1 MGITTYN
8 QILTKKSQ
16 GKKSL
21 AILID
26 PDKINQK
33 SCEILIKQAEKN
45 YLDFFFVGGSLI
57 SSGDLDLTIK
67 FIKKHTSIPV
77 IIFPGSN
84 LQISSAA
91 DAILLLS
98 LVSGRNPEFLISQ
111 HVVAAPMLKKSDLE
125 IISTAYMLINCGN
138 QTTASYMSNT
148 TPIPHDKADIAICT
162 ALAAQ
167 MLGMKMVYMDG
178 GSGAKQSIS
187 KKMVKKVA
195 EQIDIPLLIGGGIKD
210 TKTAHK
216 LLSAGADI
224 LVIGTSVEKEP
235 ELLSNFCKVI
245 QDFNTIP

>member
-1 MGITTYN
+1 MKASIYE
-8 QILTKKSQ
+8 QILSKKSK

-33 SCEILIKQAEKN
+33 SCLNLIKLAEKN
-45 YLDFFFVGGSLI
+45 HLDFFFVGGSLI

-67 FIKKHTSIPV
+67 FIKKHTNIPV

-111 HVVAAPMLKKSDLE
+111 QVVAAPMLKKSELE

-148 TPIPHDKADIAICT
+148 TPIPHDKADIAVCT

-178 GSGAKQSIS
+178 GSGAKETIS
-187 KKMVKKVA
+187 ESMVKKVS
-195 EQIDIPLLIGGGIKD
+195 EQIDVPLLIGGGIKD
-210 TKTAHK
+210 TKTAQG

-224 LVIGTSVEKEP
+224 LVIGTSIEQNPKLIGE
-235 ELLSNFCKVI
+235 FCQLVT
-245 QDFNTIP
+245 NY